1 MFKNWKPSPREHMS
15 SHKLAYMVVG
25 LILLL
30 MGTVFALQGANVI
43 TGSSLMSGNSTYIYV
58 GAVVAIIG
66 LILLAW
72 SFRTGKAAA
81 SPMPLGQAQ
90 PAPQ

>member
-1 MFKNWKPSPREHMS
+1 M
-15 SHKLAYMVVG
+15 LIVG

-30 MGTVFALQGANVI
+30 TGIVFALQGANVV

-66 LILLAW
+66 LIILALA
-72 SFRTGKAAA
+72 SRSRPNPAA
-81 SPMPLGQAQ
+81 LQ
-90 PAPQ
+90 PTAP